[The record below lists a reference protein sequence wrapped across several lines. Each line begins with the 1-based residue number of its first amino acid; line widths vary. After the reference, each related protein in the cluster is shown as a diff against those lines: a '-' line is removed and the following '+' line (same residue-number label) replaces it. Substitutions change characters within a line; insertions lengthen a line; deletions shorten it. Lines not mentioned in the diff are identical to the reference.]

1 MTRLNEFQKIIRS
14 LDILLDVP
22 VTAKIRTGVKGEQCA
37 VSLNLNYFDL
47 NITLKLNK

>member
-22 VTAKIRTGVKGEQCA
+22 VTAKIRTGVKGELS
-37 VSLNLNYFDL
+37 VSEFELFLF
-47 NITLKLNK
+47 KLNFKS